1 MALFPRITMGVSAT
15 ANHDLTFTKSV
26 MRESLDISVRSSLLC
41 NIVVFSNLSSVL
53 FILVS
58 GIMLS
63 FRFGVL
69 KVT

>member
-1 MALFPRITMGVSAT
+1 MALFPRITMGVSA
-15 ANHDLTFTKSV
+15 NHDVTFTKSV